1 MIKKISTTIL
11 LTIIL
16 SLTFCM
22 SSAFAFKIDD
32 SYAPDNTPFTD
43 NDTFDFKSENAETA
57 TIKLLQM
64 IAGALLFF
72 AAPLAVIM
80 IAWAALDMVIGG
92 AESEKLEQSKKHL
105 TWTII
110 GLILI
115 IISYSAVRFVLTIV
129 VDADIPASTAA
140 GQPAPATPAPAAPAA
155 P

>member
-1 MIKKISTTIL
+1 MIKKFFITIAL
-11 LTIIL
+11 IIITSLAL
-16 SLTFCM
+16 SNN
-22 SSAFAFKIDD
+22 SFAAYSIDD
-32 SYAPDNTPFTD
+32 SYAPNNTPF
-43 NDTFDFKSENAETA
+43 NFDTKAMGAESS
-57 TIKLLQM
+57 TIFLLQI

-80 IAWAALDMVIGG
+80 IAWAALDMVMGG

-129 VDADIPASTAA
+129 VDSDVPASTTTNLPAPE
-140 GQPAPATPAPAAPAA
+140 PAPAL
-155 P
+155 